1 MSKQRAKPACA
12 AQPGTRLI
20 VMDAYGMSSI
30 EGIIVGGAKD
40 EDETWNLDSRF
51 VLLTD
56 EGERFAV
63 NGWCCLIEVE
73 KESGEGRGE
82 LTDAG

>member
-40 EDETWNLDSRF
+40 EDETWNLDSR
-51 VLLTD
+51 L
-56 EGERFAV
+56 

>member
-1 MSKQRAKPACA
+1 MSELQARPVCA
-12 AQPGTRLI
+12 GQPGTRLI
-20 VMDAYGMSSI
+20 VMDDTGMSTI
-30 EGIIVGGAKD
+30 AGVIVRGVKN
-40 EDETWNLDSRF
+40 EDGTWDLDSRF

-73 KESGEGRGE
+73 EENGEGRGGMPNAE
-82 LTDAG
+82 

>member
-1 MSKQRAKPACA
+1 MSDQQAKLACA

-20 VMDAYGMSSI
+20 VMDAYGTSSI
-30 EGIIVGGAKD
+30 GGIIVGGAKD
-40 EDETWNLDSRF
+40 NDGTWDLDGRF

-73 KESGEGRGE
+73 EESGEGRGS
-82 LTDAG
+82 

>member
-1 MSKQRAKPACA
+1 MSELQARPVCA
-12 AQPGTRLI
+12 GQPDTRLI
-20 VMDAYGMSSI
+20 VMDDTGMSSI

-40 EDETWNLDSRF
+40 EDETWDLDSRF

-63 NGWCCLIEVE
+63 NGWCCQIEGE

-82 LTDAG
+82 LTNAG

>member
-1 MSKQRAKPACA
+1 MSQLHAKPVCV

-20 VMDAYGMSSI
+20 VMDGYGMSSV
-30 EGIIVGGAKD
+30 EGIIVGGMKD
-40 EDETWNLDSRF
+40 EDGTWDLDGRF

-56 EGERFAV
+56 DGERLAV

-73 KESGEGRGE
+73 EESWEGRGE
-82 LTDAG
+82 LTEAG